1 MLIRNGFSGW
11 ERTVTKTSGVSA
23 LLWLFLALVA
33 LLFSASAAAAQILP
47 ESQSELSIEYTNSQQ
62 KLDLE
67 TAKSLPPT
75 DWRKLDT
82 DRASFG
88 YTTDEYWFRFKL
100 EAKPYD
106 RILHI
111 AYPLLDELTIYIMSP
126 EGVRTYRMGD
136 TLPFDERPIPTSEFA
151 VPLPNDIGGEIY
163 IKTNTQSSM
172 RLPIAVRTEVGFFET
187 QMNRRIAEGIYF
199 GVLLCMAVYNLFGFI
214 ASREPEFGVYSLYTL
229 FFAGLMLSL
238 EGLGFHYLW
247 PDSLY
252 LQDKGIPIFGSL
264 TFLTAALFAYQ
275 LLELKRYRYTW
286 GRGLMVMAFL
296 AGLSLLIAIFAN
308 YRVSIHVLLSL
319 AVPGCLFLLVVGVYM
334 WRKGFVYARI
344 FTLAWCS
351 LLVSVVVNSLGYLG
365 IIDSMFIQRHAIMIG
380 SGIEI
385 LLLSWVLAVRYSEQ
399 RKERLQAEQRH
410 NRELEE
416 SVDERTFELQV
427 ALRELQDVNTEL
439 EQKNTE
445 DPLTGLYNRRYFQ
458 QHLERELRRTLR
470 RELPL
475 ALLMVDVDH
484 FKPVNDTYG
493 HLAGDQ
499 ILQQLAKL
507 MQQHAKRAA
516 DIVCRYGGEEFAI
529 ILPETD
535 LQEAEAFASQLLEKV
550 RNTEFKTDA
559 GLLKITLSIGVI
571 STSVRIFDNVDEL
584 FKAADDALYAA
595 KHEGRDRLAVQ

>member
-1 MLIRNGFSGW
+1 
-11 ERTVTKTSGVSA
+11 VTKAFSLNV
-23 LLWLFLALVA
+23 LKWLVTALV
-33 LLFSASAAAAQILP
+33 LLVLLVPAAQAQLLP
-47 ESQSELSIEYTNSQQ
+47 TSQSELAIEYTSSEQ

-67 TAKSLPPT
+67 TARNLSASQ
-75 DWRKLDT
+75 WSKLET

-88 YTTDEYWFRFKL
+88 YTSDEYWFRFQL
-100 EAKPYD
+100 DNKPYD

-111 AYPLLDELTIYIMSP
+111 AYPLLDELTIYIIQP
-126 EGVRTYRMGD
+126 EGVRTYQMGD
-136 TLPFDERPIPTSEFA
+136 TVPFGERPIPTSEFA
-151 VPLPNDIGGEIY
+151 VPLPENTKGEIY

-172 RLPIAVRTEVGFFET
+172 RLPIAVRTEIGFFET

-214 ASREPEFGVYSLYTL
+214 ASRESEFGLYSLYTL

-247 PDSLY
+247 PNSLY

-296 AGLSLLIAIFAN
+296 SAISLLIAIFAS
-308 YRVSIHVLLSL
+308 YRISIHVLLSL
-319 AVPGCLFLLVVGVYM
+319 AAPGCLFLLLVGAYM

-351 LLVSVVVNSLGYLG
+351 LLVSVVANSLGYLG
-365 IIDSMFIQRHAIMIG
+365 VIDSMFIQRHAIMIG

-399 RKERLQAEQRH
+399 RKERLQAERRY
-410 NRELEE
+410 NRELAE

-458 QHLERELRRTLR
+458 QHLDRELRRTLR

-475 ALLMVDVDH
+475 ALLMIDVDH
-484 FKPVNDTYG
+484 FKPVNDTHG

-499 ILQQLAKL
+499 ILQQLAGL
-507 MQQHAKRAA
+507 MQKHAKRAA

-535 LQEAEAFASQLLEKV
+535 LQEAEIFAKQLLEQV
-550 RNTEFKTDA
+550 RETEFETNA
-559 GLLKITLSIGVI
+559 GLLKITFSVGVI
-571 STSVRIFDNVDEL
+571 STSARVFDNVDEL

-595 KHEGRDRLAVQ
+595 KHDGRDRVAVQ